1 MGECASPLG
10 EVVDVE
16 TPRRP
21 LANTSCPLLSA
32 AGSVLA
38 PTGSRTAQAAGV
50 AMAPHPTTILGLV
63 LCLGQM
69 IHMQNAH
76 KGRDPVC
83 VSRAC
88 GPNGTW
94 RASMTGEIGRL
105 LPPPSIRAEP
115 GPEVPRGRPVTIL
128 CRGPAG
134 AHTFRLEQKENRA
147 TYTDQKITSQHGSPG
162 TEARF
167 FIHAV
172 SDVTA
177 GPYRC
182 LYKKGSEW
190 SELSES
196 LELVLTDEE
205 VSTVPSG
212 LPTEYVYVLAG
223 VSVAFL
229 LCLLL
234 LVFLLVHRQHQRKH
248 GPLSNK
254 SEEQR
259 PQERLSPAVDIIER
273 TPDIATVDH
282 LPEKDRETHTPTQP
296 QQPCMRRRGTQVLLP
311 QSLPPQMLKTQ

>member
-50 AMAPHPTTILGLV
+50 AMAPHPTTILGL
-63 LCLGQM
+63 G
-69 IHMQNAH
+69 
-76 KGRDPVC
+76 
-83 VSRAC
+83 
-88 GPNGTW
+88 
-94 RASMTGEIGRL
+94 L

-282 LPEKDRETHTPTQP
+282 LPEKDRETHTPSPAAGDTQEVTYAQLDHQALTLRAARAVSP
-296 QQPCMRRRGTQVLLP
+296 QATEPTADSDTYAALARR
-311 QSLPPQMLKTQ
+311 